1 MTNTALKTL
10 AGAASALFLLGI
22 QTVAAG
28 TDKVRAE
35 AYFNAISGGNAE
47 TIASFYADNAEFHWV
62 GGPLAGVYTGK
73 AQIKGVWERFT
84 KAAGDINYKVL
95 ELSESQKGKRSTV
108 TARVSFIGP
117 KEVPVRFIMVYEN
130 GKIVNEVW
138 EVDKPV
144 VGYAKA
150 DPKAAA
156 KPQGPAGAQPAQR
169 EAAAPPPEQREA
181 AAPPPEERDAPQ
193 DERVETAAT
202 LQQGPAP
209 QDAPAQENIAN
220 APDEADEPNA
230 KAPPAAGNPTPVPP
244 VAGTPTPLP
253 PAAKIAP
260 PVPPKKVVTKP
271 APKKHYAAKKPE
283 YPEYVQ
289 REEEGDDGYEGYGD
303 SEDVYYGRP
312 HRYYGGYG
320 RFGRHGGYGGGH
332 GGYGGY

>member
-10 AGAASALFLLGI
+10 VGAASALFLLGI

-28 TDKVRAE
+28 TDRVRAE

-73 AQIKGVWERFT
+73 EQIKGVWERFS

-130 GKIVNEVW
+130 GKIVNEIW

-150 DPKAAA
+150 DPKAVA
-156 KPQGPAGAQPAQR
+156 KPQGPASAQPAAREAAAPPPAQR
-169 EAAAPPPEQREA
+169 EAAAPPSEP
-181 AAPPPEERDAPQ
+181 RDAPQ

-202 LQQGPAP
+202 IQEGLAP
-209 QDAPAQENIAN
+209 QDAPPQANIAN
-220 APDEADEPNA
+220 APDEGNEPNA
-230 KAPPAAGNPTPVPP
+230 KAPPAPGNPTPVPP

-260 PVPPKKVVTKP
+260 PAPPKKVVTKP
-271 APKKHYAAKKPE
+271 APKKHYAEKKPDSQ
-283 YPEYVQ
+283 EYVQ
-289 REEEGDDGYEGYGD
+289 REEEGDDGYEGYAD

-320 RFGRHGGYGGGH
+320 RFGRHGWYG

>member
-1 MTNTALKTL
+1 MTKTALKTL
-10 AGAASALFLLGI
+10 AGAASALFLLSI

-28 TDKVRAE
+28 TDRVRAE

-138 EVDKPV
+138 EVDKPTI
-144 VGYAKA
+144 GYAKA
-150 DPKAAA
+150 DPKTDV
-156 KPQGPAGAQPAQR
+156 KPQGPAGAEPGQR
-169 EAAAPPPEQREA
+169 EAAAPQA
-181 AAPPPEERDAPQ
+181 EERDAPAQ
-193 DERVETAAT
+193 GERVETAAT
-202 LQQGPAP
+202 IQEGPAP
-209 QDAPAQENIAN
+209 QDQDAPVRAN
-220 APDEADEPNA
+220 TATVEDEADP
-230 KAPPAAGNPTPVPP
+230 KAPPA
-244 VAGTPTPLP
+244 AGTPTPLP
-253 PAAKIAP
+253 PPAKVVPPAPPKKAATKPVPKKRYAEKHIAP
-260 PVPPKKVVTKP
+260 P
-271 APKKHYAAKKPE
+271 E
-283 YPEYVQ
+283 YGQ
-289 REEEGDDGYEGYGD
+289 GQEEHEDGYEGYAD
-303 SEDVYYGRP
+303 SDDVYYGRP

-320 RFGRHGGYGGGH
+320 RFGRRGWYGGGYGGH
-332 GGYGGY
+332 GGY

>member
-1 MTNTALKTL
+1 MNKTALRTL

-28 TDKVRAE
+28 TDRVRAE

-73 AQIKGVWERFT
+73 AQIKGVWERFS

-108 TARVSFIGP
+108 TARVNFIGP
-117 KEVPVRFIMVYEN
+117 KEVPVRFIMIYEN

-150 DPKAAA
+150 DPKPVAR
-156 KPQGPAGAQPAQR
+156 PQGPAGAEPDQR
-169 EAAAPPPEQREA
+169 EAAAPPAGEPD
-181 AAPPPEERDAPQ
+181 APPQ

-202 LQQGPAP
+202 IQEGPGPREAP
-209 QDAPAQENIAN
+209 VQTDTATA
-220 APDEADEPNA
+220 ADEPNA
-230 KAPPAAGNPTPVPP
+230 KAPSA
-244 VAGTPTPLP
+244 AGTPTPLP
-253 PAAKIAP
+253 PAAKVTP
-260 PVPPKKVVTKP
+260 PAPPKKAVVKP
-271 APKKHYAAKKPE
+271 APKKRYAEKNPE
-283 YPEYVQ
+283 GQEYGH
-289 REEEGDDGYEGYGD
+289 RDEEGEDVYED
-303 SEDVYYGRP
+303 SDDVYYGRP
-312 HRYYGGYG
+312 RRYYGGYG
-320 RFGRHGGYGGGH
+320 RFGGYGGYGGYGRHGGYGG
-332 GGYGGY
+332 Y